1 MINKRAG
8 YGAEADWWSA
18 GVMLF
23 EMSHGYTPFTDSG
36 TVDSEN
42 KVLANIAS
50 ADYKVEYEAGSALLT
65 LGAGLTGF
73 FAPSSPA

>member
-1 MINKRAG
+1 MIAKRVG

-23 EMSHGYTPFTDSG
+23 EMVHGYTPFTDGG

-42 KVLANIAS
+42 KVLAFS
-50 ADYKVEYEAGSALLT
+50 FRT
-65 LGAGLTGF
+65 R
-73 FAPSSPA
+73 APAHPLPRVTF